1 MIQRPPTLLELQAK
15 DEDLIVK
22 NIYNIVKS
30 PNGNDINGI
39 DDADKEK
46 NVNDTNGEEVMQLE

>member
-22 NIYNIVKS
+22 NIYNIINGA
-30 PNGNDINGI
+30 NGNDIKGI
-39 DDADKEK
+39 DDADRDN
-46 NVNDTNGEEVMQLE
+46 NVNDTNGEEIMQLE